1 MCLPEYTK
9 LTVFR
14 ANTQVRPYR
23 VSREQNFEFLSF
35 NFNFYIDIHSGPDS
49 IPYLLLTQKEYLG
62 QFSGRK
68 AHTIGRYAVVLFLKK
83 KN

>member
-49 IPYLLLTQKEYLG
+49 IPYLLLTRKEYLAYTMKSLRRSTNPLPKY
-62 QFSGRK
+62 FSR
-68 AHTIGRYAVVLFLKK
+68 TI
-83 KN
+83 